1 MEHAVERGISI
12 LKSLPEAKAK
22 AATYFLEF
30 LAAGDEE
37 ARATLEVLGDAE
49 LLSAVNEAEEAR
61 KSGRF
66 EEFVPWK
73 AVKPG
78 V

>member
-1 MEHAVERGISI
+1 MAYPVERGISI
-12 LKSLPEAKAK
+12 LKALPEAKAK

-37 ARATLEVLGDAE
+37 ALATVEVMEDTE
-49 LLSAVNEAEEAR
+49 LLAAVKAAEKAR
-61 KSGRF
+61 EEGRF
-66 EEFVPWK
+66 QEFVPWK